1 MDFGGNLKSLR
12 KAAGFTQKE
21 IGDRVGVS
29 AQAVSR
35 WERNETEPNMAA
47 VAELCLALGCTSD
60 DLTGHEADP
69 LTEEEREIINMYRR
83 ASAEIRGVVRLVL
96 SGGAK

>member
-1 MDFGGNLKSLR
+1 MDFGKNLKDLR
-12 KAAGFTQKE
+12 LAAGLTQKQVA
-21 IGDRVGVS
+21 DRLGVS
-29 AQAVSR
+29 PQAISR
-35 WERNETEPNMAA
+35 WENNYTEPNMAA

-60 DLTGHEADP
+60 DLTGHESDP
-69 LTEEEREIINMYRR
+69 LSVEEREIINMYRR